1 MIIYDGY
8 DRRLDCVGAHV
19 AVVLLMR
26 WNENKRRKQKLK
38 QAKGKTENMST
49 DMSTGRQHIWQL
61 YKINKVLISKGQDS
75 WRGKCYYTIYWILIY
90 RLQIGSKWHSFFN

>member
-1 MIIYDGY
+1 MKIKEG
-8 DRRLDCVGAHV
+8 
-19 AVVLLMR
+19 
-26 WNENKRRKQKLK
+26 NKKLK
-38 QAKGKTENMST
+38 QEKGKTENMST